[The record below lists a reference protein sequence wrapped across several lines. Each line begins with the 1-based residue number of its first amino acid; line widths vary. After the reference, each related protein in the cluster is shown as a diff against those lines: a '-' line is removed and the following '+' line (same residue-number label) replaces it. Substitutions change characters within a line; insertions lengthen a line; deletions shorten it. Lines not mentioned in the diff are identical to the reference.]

1 MENSSRKN
9 VKYLLALHLTKMP
22 RADKM
27 ALASNLGEKSTH
39 KLPSLNWDKAEQNL
53 AWEQSSN
60 NHHIITLKCPEY
72 PAPLKEI
79 ASPPLVLF
87 CKGNSELLSRPQ
99 IAIVGSRK
107 ATAYGKDH
115 AYSFARSL
123 SAIGITV
130 TSGMA
135 KGIDAE
141 AAAGALKASG
151 KTIAVLGTGIDIAY
165 PKCNQQLQ
173 EQVAA
178 EGLLISAFPL
188 KAGPIATNFPQ
199 RNRIISGLAKGIL
212 IVEAELR
219 SGSLITA
226 KYGIEQNKEIFAIP
240 GPIGVSSHS
249 GCHILIQQG
258 AKLCRNPNDIF
269 DEILPSLGD
278 FKNSNNALLAADSK
292 DKQYLLTILNSKP
305 LSIDQ
310 IMAKSNLNRSRLL
323 NSILELEVNRFVKY
337 HNGGYVK
344 DYS

>member
-1 MENSSRKN
+1 MEHSSRKN
-9 VKYLLALHLTKMP
+9 IKYLLALHLAKIS

-27 ALASNLGEKSTH
+27 ALLGNLCEGIASRLKNI
-39 KLPSLNWDKAEQNL
+39 NWDQVEQAL

-60 NHHIITLKCPEY
+60 SHHIITLKCLEY
-72 PAPLKEI
+72 PKQLKEI
-79 ASPPLVLF
+79 SSPPLVLF
-87 CKGNSELLSRPQ
+87 CKGNTSLLSSPQ

-107 ATAYGKDH
+107 ATDYGKDH

-123 SAIGITV
+123 SSIGITI

-141 AAAGALKASG
+141 AAVGALKGNG
-151 KTIAVLGTGIDIAY
+151 KTIAVLGTGIDITY

-173 EQVAA
+173 DEVAS

-188 KAGPIATNFPQ
+188 GTGPMAVNFPQ

-226 KYGIEQNKEIFAIP
+226 KYGIEQNREIFSIP

-249 GCHILIQQG
+249 GCHTLIQQG
-258 AKLCRNPNDIF
+258 AKLCLNPNDIF
-269 DEILPSLGD
+269 DEILPSLD
-278 FKNSNNALLAADSK
+278 NFKILNNAMLEADSK
-292 DKQYLLTILNSKP
+292 DKQYLLTILDSKP

-344 DYS
+344 SYD